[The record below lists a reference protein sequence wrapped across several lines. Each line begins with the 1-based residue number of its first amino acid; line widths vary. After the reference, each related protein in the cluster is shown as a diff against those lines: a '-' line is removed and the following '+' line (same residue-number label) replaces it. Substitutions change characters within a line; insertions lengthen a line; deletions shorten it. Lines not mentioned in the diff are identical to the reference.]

1 MSTLEFTE
9 TDREGSQGEAEGLFG
24 CESWVSEESGV
35 NFGRPLDELAE
46 AKETADGLRAIWIVV
61 DIVEPPETGSGSPKE
76 QPRDTSYSKPLHID
90 YGSAQ

>member
-46 AKETADGLRAIWIVV
+46 AKETADGLRAI
-61 DIVEPPETGSGSPKE
+61 
-76 QPRDTSYSKPLHID
+76 
-90 YGSAQ
+90 